1 MFRYERTVN
10 HHWTIALIS
19 SGPAKQSSF
28 GGNLNY
34 QNIII
39 MELIKNT
46 CCTCGTQYPTDKPIP
61 ELCPICSDDRQYFVD
76 EGQTWTNTTELL
88 TDHKT
93 CIKELNSSL
102 YELRVNPLFALG
114 QRALLLLSPGGNI
127 LWDCVPVLDQD
138 AIDFIRSKGGIKVI
152 AFSHPHFYSNVNH
165 WAETFDAT
173 VYIHRNDEQW
183 VFNRGKNIRFWA
195 GESKPLWDGISI
207 ENIGGHF
214 PGSSV
219 LRVPT
224 LAEQGSLFTGDT
236 LYVSKNKK
244 HIAMMYSYPN
254 YIPLPADELN
264 RVIKRVNKLNFDA
277 IYGGFE
283 WQNMLTDAK
292 NIFTASIARY
302 PVAAETMQAF

>member
-1 MFRYERTVN
+1 
-10 HHWTIALIS
+10 
-19 SGPAKQSSF
+19 
-28 GGNLNY
+28 
-34 QNIII
+34 

-46 CCTCGTQYPTDKPIP
+46 CCACGTQYPADKPIP
-61 ELCPICSDDRQYFVD
+61 QLCPICSDDRQYFVD
-76 EGQTWTNTTELL
+76 EGQSWTNTIELL

-93 CIKELNSSL
+93 TIKELNPSL
-102 YELRVNPLFALG
+102 YELRVTPQFALG

-127 LWDCVPVLDQD
+127 LWDCVPVLDQA
-138 AIDFIRSKGGIKVI
+138 AIDFIRSKGGIKAI
-152 AFSHPHFYSNVNH
+152 AFSHPHFYSNINQ
-165 WAETFDAT
+165 WAETFDAL

-219 LRVPT
+219 LRVPA
-224 LAEQGSLFTGDT
+224 LSEQGSLFTGDT

-254 YIPLPADELN
+254 YIPLRIDELSRVIN
-264 RVIKRVNKLNFDA
+264 RVNRLSFDA

-283 WQNMLTDAK
+283 WQNMFTDAK

-302 PVAAETMQAF
+302 PVAAETMQTF